1 MSGSITVQQA
11 QRVQHNRRDRDSQ
24 ISLLSTVHPSTTID
38 LPVVIDCTVE
48 TQPMSVRPLHE
59 LTPFAPA
66 TAANSGS
73 GGNTSSKL
81 PPEPTSL
88 AESGLGMGFMS
99 ELVLKHIYFAGM
111 LSGQQLADALR
122 LPFLNVVD
130 TALNF
135 LKEEEYV
142 DITGAQGG
150 FYERSF
156 QYVITTKG
164 RQKVHEVLDRSQYA
178 GPAPVPL
185 NAYVESVKQQSVGSM
200 VIDQQSIRQ
209 AFEGLIISEKLMDQI
224 GPAANS
230 ARSLFLYGPPGNGKT
245 TIAEGI
251 SRILKGHVIIP
262 HAVEIDGQ
270 VIKVFDPLNHVPV
283 EQPSQPEDNTFGINP
298 VLSTPPR
305 SDTRWVL
312 CKRPVVVV
320 GGELIL
326 EQLELIYDP
335 IAKVY
340 EAPYQMKANG
350 GLFLIDD
357 FGRQQCR
364 PQDLLN
370 RWIVPL
376 EKKVDYLALQTG
388 KKLEMPFDVL
398 IVFSTNLDPKQ
409 LVDDAFLRRI
419 RHKIEVPNP
428 SPNEYRDIFR
438 LVCKSKNIPYSDDGL
453 RYLLQEHYI
462 KVNRDL
468 RCCHPRDLC
477 DQILDEAKY
486 RSIPPQM
493 TKELLDRACGA
504 YFVKL

>member
-1 MSGSITVQQA
+1 MST
-11 QRVQHNRRDRDSQ
+11 
-24 ISLLSTVHPSTTID
+24 ISLREFQSAVSN
-38 LPVVIDCTVE
+38 
-48 TQPMSVRPLHE
+48 
-59 LTPFAPA
+59 
-66 TAANSGS
+66 AAASNGS
-73 GGNTSSKL
+73 GGASL

-88 AESGLGMGFMS
+88 AETGLGIGFLS
-99 ELVLKHIYFAGM
+99 DLVLKHIYFAGV
-111 LSGQQLADALR
+111 LSGQQLAEALH
-122 LPFLNVVD
+122 LPFLNVID
-130 TALNF
+130 TVLNF

-142 DITGAQGG
+142 DIMGAQGG

-156 QYVITTKG
+156 QYIITSKG
-164 RQKVHEVLDRSQYA
+164 RVKVHEVLDRSQYA

-185 NAYVESVKQQSVGSM
+185 DAYIAAVQRQSVGSM
-200 VIDQQSIRQ
+200 TIDQQTIRR
-209 AFEGLIISEKLMDQI
+209 AFDGLVISDRLLDQV

-251 SRILKGHVIIP
+251 ARILQGHVLIP
-262 HAVEIDGQ
+262 HAIEVDGQ
-270 VIKVFDPLNHVPV
+270 VIKVYDPLNHEPI
-283 EQPSQPEDNTFGINP
+283 EHDAQPDEPAFGYDS
-298 VLSTPPR
+298 STPQMR
-305 SDTRWVL
+305 KDTRWLL
-312 CKRPVVVV
+312 CRRPVVVV
-320 GGELIL
+320 GGELLL
-326 EQLELIYDP
+326 EQLELIFDP
-335 IAKVY
+335 VAKVY

-376 EKKVDYLALQTG
+376 EKKVDFLALQTG
-388 KKLEMPFDVL
+388 KKLQMPFDLL

-428 SPNEYRDIFR
+428 SPNEYREIFR
-438 LVCKSKNIPYSDDGL
+438 LVCKGKNIPYSDDGL

-462 KVNRDL
+462 KVGRDL

-486 RSIPPQM
+486 RSIAPQM
-493 TKELLDRACGA
+493 TKELLDRACTA

>member
-1 MSGSITVQQA
+1 MSAFPLREFTTPTNGRASSSSSGNGST
-11 QRVQHNRRDRDSQ
+11 
-24 ISLLSTVHPSTTID
+24 
-38 LPVVIDCTVE
+38 
-48 TQPMSVRPLHE
+48 
-59 LTPFAPA
+59 
-66 TAANSGS
+66 
-73 GGNTSSKL
+73 L

-88 AESGLGMGFMS
+88 AETGLSMGFLS

-111 LSGQQLADALR
+111 LSGQQLADALK

-130 TALNF
+130 IALNF

-150 FYERSF
+150 FYERAF

-164 RQKVHEVLDRSQYA
+164 RGKVHEVMDRSQYA
-178 GPAPVPL
+178 GPAPVPFQ
-185 NAYVESVKQQSVGSM
+185 AYLDAVKRQSVGSM
-200 VIDQQSIRQ
+200 VIDQATIRR
-209 AFEGLIISEKLMDQI
+209 AFEGLVISDKLMDQI

-251 SRILKGHVIIP
+251 SRILQGNVIIP
-262 HAVEIDGQ
+262 YAIEIDGQ
-270 VIKVFDPLNHVPV
+270 VIKVFDPLNHELA
-283 EQPSQPEDNTFGINP
+283 EQPTQPEESTFGHVAMEQSGVARI
-298 VLSTPPR
+298 
-305 SDTRWVL
+305 DGRWLL
-312 CKRPVVVV
+312 CRRPVVIV

-326 EQLELIYDP
+326 AQLELIYDP

-428 SPNEYRDIFR
+428 SANEYRDIFR
-438 LVCKSKNIPYSDDGL
+438 LVCKGKNIPYSDDGL
-453 RYLLQEHYI
+453 RYLLQEHYM
-462 KVNRDL
+462 KVSRDL

-477 DQILDEAKY
+477 DQIMDEAKY

-493 TKELLDRACGA
+493 TKELIDRACSA

>member
-1 MSGSITVQQA
+1 MT
-11 QRVQHNRRDRDSQ
+11 NFPLRD
-24 ISLLSTVHPSTTID
+24 
-38 LPVVIDCTVE
+38 
-48 TQPMSVRPLHE
+48 
-59 LTPFAPA
+59 FA
-66 TAANSGS
+66 TASPYNKVAA
-73 GGNTSSKL
+73 GNPSEAATISA
-81 PPEPTSL
+81 PPEPTSIE
-88 AESGLGMGFMS
+88 ATGLGIGFLS

-111 LSGQQLADALR
+111 VTGQHLADNLK
-122 LPFLNVVD
+122 LPFLNVIDKVL
-130 TALNF
+130 TF

-142 DITGAQGG
+142 DIIGSEGG

-156 QYVITTKG
+156 QYVITPKG
-164 RQKVHEVLDRSQYA
+164 RIKAHEAIDRSQYA
-178 GPAPVPL
+178 GAAPVPL
-185 NAYVESVKQQSVGSM
+185 DAYLDAVKQQTLGEM
-200 VIDQQSIRQ
+200 VIDQAAIRH
-209 AFEGLIISEKLMDQI
+209 AFVGLVVNDQLLDQV

-251 SRILKGHVIIP
+251 ARILKGHVLVPYAI
-262 HAVEIDGQ
+262 EIDGQ
-270 VIKVFDPLNHVPV
+270 VIKMFDPLNHTVAEADSADDAALFTPV
-283 EQPSQPEDNTFGINP
+283 SLLGQREPERKDG
-298 VLSTPPR
+298 
-305 SDTRWVL
+305 RWIV

-326 EQLELIYDP
+326 AQLELIFDP
-335 IAKVY
+335 IAKIY

-388 KKLEMPFDVL
+388 KKLAIPFDVL

-428 SPNEYRDIFR
+428 SANEYRDIFR
-438 LVCKSKNIPYSDDGL
+438 LVCKGKNIPYSDDGL
-453 RYLLQEHYI
+453 RYLIQEHYL
-462 KVNRDL
+462 KVSREL

-486 RSIPPQM
+486 RGIGPQM
-493 TKELLDRACGA
+493 SKELLDRACDA

>member
-1 MSGSITVQQA
+1 MSAFPLREFTTSA
-11 QRVQHNRRDRDSQ
+11 N
-24 ISLLSTVHPSTTID
+24 VHAA
-38 LPVVIDCTVE
+38 
-48 TQPMSVRPLHE
+48 TQSG
-59 LTPFAPA
+59 
-66 TAANSGS
+66 NGS
-73 GGNTSSKL
+73 GGNTL

-88 AESGLGMGFMS
+88 AETGLSMGFLS

-111 LSGQQLADALR
+111 LSGQQLADALK
-122 LPFLNVVD
+122 LPFLNVIDGVL
-130 TALNF
+130 TF

-164 RQKVHEVLDRSQYA
+164 RGKVHEVLDRSQYA

-185 NAYVESVKQQSVGSM
+185 QAYLDAVKSQSVGSM
-200 VIDQQSIRQ
+200 VIDQTTIRK
-209 AFEGLIISEKLMDQI
+209 AFDGLVISEKLMDQI

-251 SRILKGHVIIP
+251 SRILQGNVIIP
-262 HAVEIDGQ
+262 YAVEIDGQ
-270 VIKVFDPLNHVPV
+270 VIKVYDPLNHEIA
-283 EQPSQPEDNTFGINP
+283 EQPQQPEEETFLAAGMVPALNT
-298 VLSTPPR
+298 R
-305 SDTRWVL
+305 KDMRWLL
-312 CKRPVVVV
+312 CRRPVVVV

-326 EQLELIYDP
+326 AQLELIYDP
-335 IAKVY
+335 VAKVY

-376 EKKVDYLALQTG
+376 EKKIDYLALQTG
-388 KKLEMPFDVL
+388 KKLEIPFDVL

-438 LVCKSKNIPYSDDGL
+438 IVCKVKNIPYSDDGL

-462 KVNRDL
+462 KVSRDL

-486 RSIPPQM
+486 RSIPPTM
-493 TKELLDRACGA
+493 TKELLDRACAA